1 MSRKKK
7 QMAVE
12 RETTYIPSH
21 TVKLEENYMSEV
33 NSSKLLTSLAHKH
46 YEPMILRRYVTN
58 WGVPVFIG
66 LICGDDLSNLDELI
80 GEYQNEYPMPEN
92 LQEIRN
98 WVGRLSDFICK
109 SYNRVESVAVVLYAD
124 KVAISSLYGDFM
136 NHPMCRQ
143 ELYSLLNWM
152 STV

>member
-1 MSRKKK
+1 MGRKKK
-7 QMAVE
+7 
-12 RETTYIPSH
+12 RTDSISSSIYNPSI
-21 TVKLEENYMSEV
+21 KLEEDYMNAV
-33 NSSKLLTSLAHKH
+33 TSSKLLTSLAHKH
-46 YEPMILRRYVTN
+46 YEPLILRRYVTK

-80 GEYQNEYPMPEN
+80 DVYQSEYSMPEN
-92 LQEIRN
+92 LQGIRN

-109 SYNRVESVAVVLYAD
+109 SYNRVEAVAVVLYAD
-124 KVAISSLYGDFM
+124 KVAVSSLYGDFM